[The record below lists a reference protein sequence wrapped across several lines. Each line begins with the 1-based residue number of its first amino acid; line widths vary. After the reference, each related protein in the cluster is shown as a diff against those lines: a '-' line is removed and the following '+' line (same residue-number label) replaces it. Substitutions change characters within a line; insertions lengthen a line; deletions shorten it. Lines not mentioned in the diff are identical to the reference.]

1 MAAVTQ
7 QPIFV
12 SVKQDG
18 QEWHAIYHGA
28 QEKGTVLEGVSVIP
42 TTQHLSVKTVNQ
54 DGWDLTV
61 THLVLMEC
69 KLVYEPEHGLFILIA

>member
-28 QEKGTVLEGVSVIP
+28 QEKGTVLEGVIVIP
-42 TTQHLSVKTVNQ
+42 TTQHLSVKIVNQ

-61 THLVLMEC
+61 THLVLMVSR
-69 KLVYEPEHGLFILIA
+69 LVNQPHYFEDCQL